1 MGAVW
6 VRQVGRS
13 RESFRVRERRPA
25 DFSREEARA
34 RGFRA
39 ADSSRGA
46 RIRAVRPAD
55 LSRQGPRVRG
65 TRPAGLSRG
74 QIRARGTRPV
84 LPRIRA
90 RQGQTAGP
98 SRGDRRRPRAS
109 AFKTARS
116 LVISPRQPQARED
129 RPRPDVPSRASARPA
144 RRAAATEAAP
154 RVRGGRQTARAGTQ
168 TDLRAAEIRA
178 IREIGTE
185 AASRAAVMEAV
196 RADSREETEAA
207 REARAIRAAVTEA
220 VRADSREETEAARE
234 ARAIRGARAET
245 VPRASQAVPADL
257 TATEAVLA
265 ARVQAVRADFRGE
278 TGTVPAAGSRAATA
292 AVPVPADVPSQAVPV
307 RRTFPSPLTR
317 QWLQNHR
324 ATEAIKMPIRMIN
337 TTRGI

>member
-6 VRQVGRS
+6 VRQAGRS

-25 DFSREEARA
+25 DFSREEARARGFRAADSSREEARA

-129 RPRPDVPSRASARPA
+129 RPRLDVPSRASARPA

-154 RVRGGRQTARAGTQ
+154 RVRGVRQTARAGTQ

-207 REARAIRAAVTEA
+207 REARAIR
-220 VRADSREETEAARE
+220 
-234 ARAIRGARAET
+234 GARAEI

-292 AVPVPADVPSQAVPV
+292 AVPVPADVPSQAVSV